1 MSCEKISYE
10 EKLRR
15 NGIENLPHG
24 RAIVEEY
31 KGNVIWDAPD
41 TSGPKIVIYTGYL
54 EPSVSGWLHIHENNG
69 KGFSV
74 PRERVI
80 RIEWDEKWRLNK

>member
-24 RAIVEEY
+24 RAMV
-31 KGNVIWDAPD
+31 KGEKGEWAEPDSGAP
-41 TSGPKIVIYTGYL
+41 IYVYTGHL
-54 EPSVSGWLHIHENNG
+54 EPKGGWLHIYEDYG

-80 RIEWDEKWRLNK
+80 MIEWDEKWKEK